1 MPAVSEKQKH
11 LMDAAAHNPAFAK
24 KVGIPSKVA
33 KEFSKA
39 SKGQTFKSGGLM
51 ATKGSGNGITKAKM
65 GSVKTAAPSRDGVA
79 AKGKTKGKQ
88 IVMKGGKP
96 LGMCGGGMAKGKK

>member
-24 KVGIPSKVA
+24 KVGIPTKVA
-33 KEFSKA
+33 KEFSQA

-51 ATKGSGNGITKAKM
+51 AKEQNITKEKM
-65 GSVKTAAPSRDGVA
+65 GKVRTAAPSRDGVA
-79 AKGKTKGKQ
+79 EKGKTKGKQ
-88 IVMKGGKP
+88 VVMKGGKP
-96 LGMCGGGMAKGKK
+96 LGMCGGGMAKKK